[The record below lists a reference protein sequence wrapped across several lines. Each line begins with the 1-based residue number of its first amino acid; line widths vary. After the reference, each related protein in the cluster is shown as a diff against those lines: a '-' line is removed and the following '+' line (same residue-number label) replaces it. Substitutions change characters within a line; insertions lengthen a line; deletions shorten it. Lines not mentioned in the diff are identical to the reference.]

1 MSMSLTRAK
10 AVAKD
15 PEACSTEELDEALTT
30 IVESDR
36 LSETQVTNLQ
46 NKIDPVLRRR
56 LEDPF
61 EKGIL
66 AMVKAGVEP
75 VGQMVRDIVEFGQK
89 SAEDAAVWVG
99 VLKGKPTK

>member
-1 MSMSLTRAK
+1 MSLTRAK

-15 PEACSTEELDEALTT
+15 PENCTTEELDDALTT

-56 LEDPF
+56 ITLKDPLEM
-61 EKGIL
+61 GIA
-66 AMVKAGVEP
+66 AMDRDGIESVGRRVREIIQYGIDHP
-75 VGQMVRDIVEFGQK
+75 V
-89 SAEDAAVWVG
+89 A
-99 VLKGKPTK
+99 L